1 MKKINIVIAA
11 LAVMMAGVSC
21 NKEQNVPENPVGPE
35 GKTVTINASIPEEL
49 TKVALGYTGSALALT
64 WQEGDQI
71 IVSDHSNSGN
81 KQTFTLTSGE
91 GTKNAKFTG
100 TAVSASSFDIQL
112 ISNMPSAAGM
122 LSQTQAA
129 DGSTAHLGYSAT
141 LSGVSSYEDVA
152 FTQAWATSK
161 GGTFTQ
167 SGALHVSVTLP
178 NGVAAKVNKV
188 TMKADQNIF
197 GAAGG
202 TMVVNITNPGDAGSD
217 NTFDV
222 FATIPTTGV
231 LLPKDLGILFKFG
244 TTDANHD
251 VYTRYYQTPSALT
264 LAPGQLNLISLTGT
278 NSDKYAGKNDD
289 GTAEKP
295 YLIADKYQVAAINSL
310 AVKGATTYFKMIDDV
325 DMTGAT
331 HTPINDDG
339 STTPTYNRSVNFDG
353 NGKTIS
359 NLGFNLFYV
368 FKGSI
373 KNLTLSGCSVGNK
386 RGIFAEYCQ
395 GEGNT
400 ITNVDITGCSM
411 ASTSANS
418 GALIGCINSTGTSAT
433 ITDCTVSGTNVK
445 GAGVAGGLIG
455 FADAVVTVSGCKYTG
470 GTVETTARFAGGLI
484 GSASNYNSV
493 ISNCQ
498 VEDAEIKATVASND
512 FRAGGLIGQQQT
524 KVTVKGCSVGK
535 SDKKVKLTLAAP
547 TSGKVYNSGGFV
559 GVQYGTITKNDD
571 DTRNTAFVTITAE
584 NTEEDKQMN
593 LGGFVG
599 YNTGSTAYC
608 DADVTGSSLKGTHIG
623 GFAGFQVSGSIQNS
637 TVSGTITGSQK
648 TGGFVGV
655 AQAGSISDCSATT
668 VVSKVGSGTD
678 FGGFVG
684 EMTQAVALTKCNAQG
699 AVTVNTNYVGG
710 FAGAVRPAADKT
722 ASISKCWSSGVVTS
736 SSAQCGSFIGHI
748 YAAGTVQISDSYS
761 TGNLVE
767 SNQRQGGFIGQITD
781 GTITISRCYASG
793 TVTGS
798 FAIGGLIGYMGATAT
813 VEKCAA
819 WNSSVTPTSYGSANW
834 SSAAVIGVAFPTATL
849 TDNYRNPGMTLTAY
863 WVPATD
869 YNHPNVSSTHPLVKQ
884 NGSGTTAT
892 SPAKG
897 QDGYPQFPYHGKV
910 EAGKTLS
917 ELASTTLGW
926 SSEIWDFSTALPT
939 LK

>member
-71 IVSDHSNSGN
+71 IVSDHSNPGN
-81 KQTFTLTSGE
+81 KQTFTLASGE

-188 TMKADQNIF
+188 TMKADQDIF

-202 TMVVNITNPGDAGSD
+202 TMVVNITNPGDTGSD

-244 TTDANHD
+244 TTDANHV

-289 GTAEKP
+289 GSAEHP
-295 YLIADKYQVAAINSL
+295 YLIADKYQLDSMRVL
-310 AVKGATTYFKMIDDV
+310 MKDDVTKYFKLVDD
-325 DMTGAT
+325 
-331 HTPINDDG
+331 INMDGVSWTRLNDG
-339 STTPTYNRSVNFDG
+339 SGYKQLVNFNG
-353 NGKTIS
+353 NGKTITKLEK
-359 NLGFNLFYV
+359 NFFYV
-368 FKGSI
+368 LKGTLYD
-373 KNLTLSGCSVGNK
+373 LTLDLGNETITA
-386 RGIFAEYCQ
+386 RGALAEYIQ
-395 GEGNT
+395 GAE
-400 ITNVDITGCSM
+400 NVVRNVTVCNGKVS
-411 ASTSANS
+411 STSNNV
-418 GALIGCINSTGTSAT
+418 GGLIGCINSDSTSAT
-433 ITDCTVSGTNVK
+433 ITDCTVSDTDVDGN
-445 GAGVAGGLIG
+445 GVVGGLIG
-455 FADAVVTVSGCKYTG
+455 FADAFVTVSGCKYTG

-484 GSASNYNSV
+484 GSAANYNSV

-498 VEDAEIKATVASND
+498 VEDAEIKATVTNND

-524 KVTVKGCSVGK
+524 KVKVKGCSVGK
-535 SDKKVKLTLAAP
+535 SDKKVKLTLSAP
-547 TSGKVYNSGGFV
+547 TSGKVYNAGGFV

-710 FAGAVRPAADKT
+710 FAGAVRPVADKT

-748 YAAGTVQISDSYS
+748 DALGTVQISDSYS

-767 SNQRQGGFIGQITD
+767 SNQRQGGFIGQITA
-781 GTITISRCYASG
+781 GTITISQCYASG

-798 FAIGGLIGYMGATAT
+798 FATGGLIGYMGATAT

-910 EAGKTLS
+910 EAGKSLS

>member
-71 IVSDHSNSGN
+71 IVSDHNNSGN

-178 NGVAAKVNKV
+178 DGVAAKVNKV
-188 TMKADQNIF
+188 TMKADQDIF

-289 GTAEKP
+289 GTEAHP
-295 YLIADKYQVAAINSL
+295 YLIADKYQLDAMHSL
-310 AVKGATTYFKMIDDV
+310 MASGTTKYFKLVDDINMSGLEWIPLNNIV
-325 DMTGAT
+325 DG
-331 HTPINDDG
+331 
-339 STTPTYNRSVNFDG
+339 TTNKFDSYINFDG
-353 NGKTIS
+353 NNKTIS
-359 NLGFNLFYV
+359 NLTNKTGVAYPSLFGV
-368 FKGSI
+368 LNGTVA
-373 KNLTLSGCSVGNK
+373 NLTIDHATIVPGDKKAGVLAGYIGSSDSAVVPNVSYITISNSTVGTSSAKGTNYCGGLAAETALNNTSISHIVVTKTDVYGTLAGGVLGFLNAKGTMNDCSYSNGKVSASA
-386 RGIFAEYCQ
+386 RYC
-395 GEGNT
+395 GGLL
-400 ITNVDITGCSM
+400 
-411 ASTSANS
+411 ASTGNYESIISDCHVQDAIIDSAADRV
-418 GALIGCINSTGTSAT
+418 GGFIGQEQTKVKISNCDVTGGSVNAAT
-433 ITDCTVSGTNVK
+433 INV
-445 GAGVAGGLIG
+445 GGFAGVAYGSIDDSFVDGTSVSSDN
-455 FADAVVTVSGCKYTG
+455 ATKDVTVG
-470 GTVETTARFAGGLI
+470 
-484 GSASNYNSV
+484 
-493 ISNCQ
+493 
-498 VEDAEIKATVASND
+498 
-512 FRAGGLIGQQQT
+512 
-524 KVTVKGCSVGK
+524 
-535 SDKKVKLTLAAP
+535 
-547 TSGKVYNSGGFV
+547 
-559 GVQYGTITKNDD
+559 
-571 DTRNTAFVTITAE
+571 
-584 NTEEDKQMN
+584 

-599 YNTGSTAYC
+599 YLSGKLTKCYSNVSIDQKGSYIGGLVGYMLPGGTINKC
-608 DADVTGSSLKGTHIG
+608 FSSGNVTGNYRQIG
-623 GFAGFQVSGSIQNS
+623 GLVGGLATAGTFTIQNS
-637 TVSGTITGSQK
+637 YSIGNV
-648 TGGFVGV
+648 
-655 AQAGSISDCSATT
+655 QANS
-668 VVSKVGSGTD
+668 
-678 FGGFVG
+678 
-684 EMTQAVALTKCNAQG
+684 
-699 AVTVNTNYVGG
+699 YV
-710 FAGAVRPAADKT
+710 
-722 ASISKCWSSGVVTS
+722 
-736 SSAQCGSFIGHI
+736 
-748 YAAGTVQISDSYS
+748 
-761 TGNLVE
+761 
-767 SNQRQGGFIGQITD
+767 
-781 GTITISRCYASG
+781 
-793 TVTGS
+793 
-798 FAIGGLIGYMGATAT
+798 GGLIGEVLSNITTVTISNCYSSGNVVTTSFGAGGLVGFVSAAAVTFQNC
-813 VEKCAA
+813 VA
-819 WNSSVTPTSYGSANW
+819 WNNSVTASSIGIGNW
-834 SSAAVIGVAFPTATL
+834 STGAVVGVTFPKCTI
-849 TDNYRNPGMTLTAY
+849 TDCYRNPGMNLTAY
-863 WVPATD
+863 WVPSSD
-869 YNHPNVSSTHPLVKQ
+869 YNHPDVSAEHPLVKQ
-884 NGSGTTAT
+884 DGTETTAT
-892 SPAKG
+892 STSKG

-910 EAGKTLS
+910 EAGKSLS

>member
-71 IVSDHSNSGN
+71 IVSDHSNPGN

-141 LSGVSSYEDVA
+141 LSGVSSYEDVT

-289 GTAEKP
+289 GTEAHP
-295 YLIADKYQVAAINSL
+295 FLIGDKYQMNAMHDLMVNN
-310 AVKGATTYFKMIDDV
+310 TTKYFKMVADV
-325 DMTGAT
+325 DL
-331 HTPINDDG
+331 DG
-339 STTPTYNRSVNFDG
+339 IAWTSLNNSGKFEKGINFDG
-353 NGKTIS
+353 DGHTIS
-359 NLGFNLFYV
+359 NLKCSSGAYPSFAGVINGVVKNVVFDKASITAGNNTSGILAGYIGSSGASVSGACSGITVKNSSVTDGTKTRVGGIAGYANMVTGTISNCHVINTTLESTNERVGGLIGQTDVDILVEDCSAESVTVSGSKNIGGLIGCCYGDVVRSSSSGVASSVNTEKDIDIAVGGLVGFLQN
-368 FKGSI
+368 GSI
-373 KNLTLSGCSVGNK
+373 SKCHSSVSINQTNNGRDIGGLIGKMVTGTVEKSYATGNVSANSYNGGFLGLHEK
-386 RGIFAEYCQ
+386 GTV
-395 GEGNT
+395 T
-400 ITNVDITGCSM
+400 ITNCYS
-411 ASTSANS
+411 S
-418 GALIGCINSTGTSAT
+418 GSVSAT
-433 ITDCTVSGTNVK
+433 
-445 GAGVAGGLIG
+445 AFAAGGLIG
-455 FADAVVTVSGCKYTG
+455 VCSTG
-470 GTVETTARFAGGLI
+470 
-484 GSASNYNSV
+484 
-493 ISNCQ
+493 
-498 VEDAEIKATVASND
+498 
-512 FRAGGLIGQQQT
+512 
-524 KVTVKGCSVGK
+524 
-535 SDKKVKLTLAAP
+535 LTL
-547 TSGKVYNSGGFV
+547 
-559 GVQYGTITKNDD
+559 
-571 DTRNTAFVTITAE
+571 
-584 NTEEDKQMN
+584 
-593 LGGFVG
+593 
-599 YNTGSTAYC
+599 
-608 DADVTGSSLKGTHIG
+608 
-623 GFAGFQVSGSIQNS
+623 
-637 TVSGTITGSQK
+637 
-648 TGGFVGV
+648 
-655 AQAGSISDCSATT
+655 
-668 VVSKVGSGTD
+668 SKS
-678 FGGFVG
+678 
-684 EMTQAVALTKCNAQG
+684 
-699 AVTVNTNYVGG
+699 
-710 FAGAVRPAADKT
+710 
-722 ASISKCWSSGVVTS
+722 
-736 SSAQCGSFIGHI
+736 
-748 YAAGTVQISDSYS
+748 
-761 TGNLVE
+761 
-767 SNQRQGGFIGQITD
+767 
-781 GTITISRCYASG
+781 
-793 TVTGS
+793 
-798 FAIGGLIGYMGATAT
+798 
-813 VEKCAA
+813 AA
-819 WNSSVTPTSYGSANW
+819 WNGSVSAVNIGESNW
-834 SSAAVIGVAFPTATL
+834 SSAAVVGVTFPKCSI
-849 TDNYRNPGMTLTAY
+849 TDCYRNPSMTLSAF
-863 WVPATD
+863 WVPAAG
-869 YNHPNVSSTHPLVKQ
+869 YSHPDVSAAHPLVKQ
-884 NGSGTTAT
+884 DGTESSAIST
-892 SPAKG
+892 SKG